1 MLAKLTS
8 KGQLT
13 LPKALRERLH
23 LREGDRVEFV
33 VHDDGR
39 VELIPVTSPISK
51 LRGMVKKPARARTL
65 EEIEAAIKRSA
76 ADL

>member
-39 VELIPVTSPISK
+39 VEMIPVTSPVSNLK
-51 LRGMVKKPARARTL
+51 GMVPKPARALTL
-65 EEIEAAIKRSA
+65 DEMEAAIKRGA
-76 ADL
+76 AGS

>member
-51 LRGMVKKPARARTL
+51 LKGMVKKPARARTL
-65 EEIEAAIKRSA
+65 EEIEAVIKRNA

>member
-33 VHDDGR
+33 VHDDGG

-51 LRGMVKKPARARTL
+51 LKGMVKKPARARTL

>member
-33 VHDDGR
+33 VHEDGR
-39 VELIPVTSPISK
+39 VEMIAVTSPISK
-51 LRGMVKKPARARTL
+51 LKGMVPKPTRALTL
-65 EEIEAAIKRSA
+65 DEMEAAVKRGA
-76 ADL
+76 TRP